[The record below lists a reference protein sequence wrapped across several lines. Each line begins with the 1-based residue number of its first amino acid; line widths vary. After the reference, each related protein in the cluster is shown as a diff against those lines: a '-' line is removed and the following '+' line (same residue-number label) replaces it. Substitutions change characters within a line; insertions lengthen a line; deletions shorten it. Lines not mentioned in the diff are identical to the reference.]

1 MNNQNDILNKQEK
14 DCLYRYQRDIL
25 RIEDEQDKVKQ
36 QRSLLAEMDE
46 LMYEGTKRM
55 QGHLEALADSAS
67 DPHTCQMAIARS
79 NQMVLARIKA
89 TEDISHLQEQLIK
102 EERMLADSHDK
113 REQEYREEFSRLSDR
128 PESTWSA
135 YSQ

>member
-1 MNNQNDILNKQEK
+1 MNNRDDILNKQEK

-36 QRSLLAEMDE
+36 QRSLLSEMDE

-55 QGHLEALADSAS
+55 HGHLETLADSTS

-102 EERMLADSHDK
+102 EERILADSHDK
-113 REQEYREEFSRLSDR
+113 REKEYREELKRSSDR
-128 PESTWSA
+128 PESTRPA